1 MVSVSPILRAAVA
14 MVVMTATVM
23 GAAPAVRAQ
32 SAATVPAPIPGDTRT
47 PDQLRQ
53 EVAERVRVLR
63 AWRIAEAL
71 KLDQATAARL
81 FPLLAKYDERKV
93 ALRLEGRAI
102 KRELRAESAA
112 AAPNGPKLTAA
123 VDRLLANR
131 AKRRALEEEKVREV
145 RKLLTPVQQ
154 AKLVLLVPRIERKY
168 AKRLRAVAAQ
178 ER

>member
-1 MVSVSPILRAAVA
+1 MVMVTAAG
-14 MVVMTATVM
+14 MVT
-23 GAAPAVRAQ
+23 APAVRAQ
-32 SAATVPAPIPGDTRT
+32 TAATTAAPIPGDTRT

-53 EVAERVRVLR
+53 EVAERLRVLR
-63 AWRIAEAL
+63 AWKIAEAL

-81 FPLLAKYDERKV
+81 FPLLAKYDERKI
-93 ALRLEGRAI
+93 ALRQEGRAI
-102 KRELRAESAA
+102 RRELRAESAA
-112 AAPNGPKLTAA
+112 ATPNGPKLTAA

-131 AKRRALEEEKVREV
+131 ARRRALEEEKVREV

-168 AKRLRAVAAQ
+168 ARRLRAGAAE